1 MARTVNEQE
10 YALKRSE
17 ILAATRKLLYRKGY
31 DQITIKDVI
40 DEVQISKGAF
50 YHYFESKQALLEAL
64 LDQTR
69 AESEVMLR
77 DIISDTSLP
86 PVARL
91 QHFFDTVG
99 RWKVAQKEYVL
110 SLLRS
115 WYADE
120 NVLVRLRVQEGMV
133 VHIAPLLNHL
143 IAEGVAEG
151 TFHTAFPDVA
161 GQMILTLLVGM
172 GDTFAKALFVADR
185 SAATIAQIERMIA
198 AYNDAID
205 RVLGVPAGTLH
216 LIDEATTREW
226 FVLGGA
232 A

>member
-1 MARTVNEQE
+1 M
-10 YALKRSE
+10 
-17 ILAATRKLLYRKGY
+17 
-31 DQITIKDVI
+31 
-40 DEVQISKGAF
+40 
-50 YHYFESKQALLEAL
+50 
-64 LDQTR
+64 
-69 AESEVMLR
+69 
-77 DIISDTSLP
+77 
-86 PVARL
+86 ARL
-91 QHFFDTVG
+91 QHFFDSVG
-99 RWKVAQKEYVL
+99 RWKVAQKDYVL

-133 VHIAPLLNHL
+133 LDIAPLLNQL

-151 TFHTAFPDVA
+151 FFHTEFPDVA

-185 SAATIAQIERMIA
+185 SEMAIAQIERMIA

-216 LIDEATTREW
+216 LIDETTAREW

-232 A
+232 S